1 MIVQSCR
8 PLLNVSDI
16 ETSLRFWRDLIGF
29 NEEQRFDRDGRAL
42 FVSLRSGD
50 AQLML
55 NAHGG
60 DPRARRARPHYTEAV
75 LYLAVDSVHA
85 LARQLRAKGLDVPE
99 PASQA
104 YGLDEFTL
112 RDPDGY
118 EIAFTSATDAER
130 KKRLDEKLD
139 EALAESFPASD
150 PPAVG

>member
-8 PLLNVSDI
+8 PLLNVNDI
-16 ETSLRFWRDLIGF
+16 ETSLRFWGDLIGF
-29 NEEQRFDRDGRAL
+29 KVEQRFDRDGRAL

-50 AQLML
+50 AHVML

-60 DPRARRARPHYTEAV
+60 DPVARRARPHYTETV
-75 LYLAVDSVHA
+75 LYLAVDAVHA

-99 PASQA
+99 PESQS
-104 YGLDEFTL
+104 YGLDEFIL

-118 EIAFTSATDAER
+118 EIAFTSPTDSER
-130 KKRLDEKLD
+130 KKHLDEELD
-139 EALAESFPASD
+139 EALGESFPASD